1 MRNPDDREKLAREA
15 VRRVLQNLPWLF
27 SRRRQPAVHPED
39 ALEAANIEVLIT
51 AAREADADA
60 IDILRKYAR
69 WCTTHGHECP
79 CRLSCLCVGM
89 VYRRAARG
97 HGQAR
102 PAHEKKG
109 NELRYQTIA
118 VLVKIVNRDYGFPV
132 YRNPEHRDGEDG
144 DGPMCA
150 LQLVAEETRLG
161 YSTVEGH
168 WRDRKASVTRTP

>member
-15 VRRVLQNLPWLF
+15 VRRVLRNLPWLF
-27 SRRRQPAVHPED
+27 SEEGNRQFIRRH
-39 ALEAANIEVLIT
+39 LEAANIEVLIT

-60 IDILRKYAR
+60 IDILRKYAGGAR
-69 WCTTHGHECP
+69 RT
-79 CRLSCLCVGM
+79 GM
-89 VYRRAARG
+89 NV
-97 HGQAR
+97 
-102 PAHEKKG
+102 PADFHAFVWEWFIDGPPKGTAKTKAGTASKG